1 MAAAAAADDG
11 SSDDDDDSEVQILQ
25 VGSTLDLTGLGCP
38 RFTTTF
44 FGRPVVLGPDDIC
57 PSCGFT
63 GDLHGGL

>member
-1 MAAAAAADDG
+1 VAAAAAADDG
-11 SSDDDDDSEVQILQ
+11 SSDDDDDSVEMLS
-25 VGSTLDLTGLGCP
+25 VGATLDLTGPGCP

-44 FGRPVVLGPDDIC
+44 FGRPAVLGPDDIC